1 MMLLVAISTIAIPA
15 KPGVWR
21 TISLTD
27 GTQVKVQLVG
37 DEFMHYY
44 QSADG
49 TRYQYDE
56 STGNY
61 YLQSETSYADAR
73 HRALCPWRSAKN
85 RHPMIYSA
93 IFLRDK

>member
-1 MMLLVAISTIAIPA
+1 MKRWFTLWVVLFVVLSAIAVPA

-44 QSADG
+44 QSEDG
-49 TRYQYDE
+49 TRYLYD
-56 STGNY
+56 
-61 YLQSETSYADAR
+61 AA
-73 HRALCPWRSAKN
+73 SATYQV
-85 RHPMIYSA
+85 YSDSQ
-93 IFLRDK
+93 F

>member
-1 MMLLVAISTIAIPA
+1 MKILAMVIASTFVGHRKYFRWP
-15 KPGVWR
+15 
-21 TISLTD
+21 S
-27 GTQVKVQLVG
+27 QVLSFFEAVLR
-37 DEFMHYY
+37 
-44 QSADG
+44 SADG

-85 RHPMIYSA
+85 RHPMICSV